1 VQTWSFE
8 HLIIFSTKLVLCA
21 PKPARTQ
28 SPKPLAAILRR
39 TTMNIFGLNKN
50 DNPEDIYFFR
60 PTLPQIDTSKL
71 FTMTSEYGK
80 LRVQNKNVNCLFS
93 NLTRDSF
100 DKIYN
105 DFNKHLNLDF
115 KPLYLDN
122 KEYSLTTD
130 EQEKLFE
137 TIVTSWIY
145 YYTINNLTIKV
156 KRSDFTHPYMVDYV
170 LTVVDNKYGTDTN
183 VSLALGAKIL
193 RQALNDYTK
202 TVKGRREYYDR

>member
-1 VQTWSFE
+1 
-8 HLIIFSTKLVLCA
+8 
-21 PKPARTQ
+21 
-28 SPKPLAAILRR
+28 
-39 TTMNIFGLNKN
+39 MNIFGLNKN

-60 PTLPQIDTSKL
+60 PTIPQIDTSKL
-71 FTMTSEYGK
+71 FTMTGEYGK

-105 DFNKHLNLDF
+105 DFNRHLNLDF
-115 KPLYLDN
+115 RPLNIDN
-122 KEYSLTTD
+122 KVYSLTKD

-145 YYTINNLTIKV
+145 YYTINNFTVKV

-170 LTVVDNKYGTDTN
+170 LPIVDKKYGTDTN
-183 VSLALGAKIL
+183 ESLALGAKIL
-193 RQALNDYTK
+193 RQDLDDYAK
-202 TVKGRREYYDR
+202 TVKGRREYYNR